1 MQLIQ
6 EYFPKLN
13 PRQTECL
20 IRMGALYTYWN
31 VRINLIS
38 RKTAE
43 NFYKQHVLH
52 ALGIAK
58 VINFLPGACIMDVG
72 TGGGFPGIPLA
83 ILFPESQFLL
93 IDSIVKKIKAVKA
106 ITKELDLNNVQL
118 QCIRVEAVE
127 EKFDFILSRAVT
139 QIPQLYNWVKDKF
152 RTKSQH
158 VLPNGIL
165 SLKGG
170 ELSEELKN
178 FPQAVEFPL
187 TDYFKIAF
195 FEGKKVVYIP
205 KNHTIH
211 NIRI

>member
-1 MQLIQ
+1 M
-6 EYFPKLN
+6 EM
-13 PRQTECL
+13 R
-20 IRMGALYTYWN
+20 ALYTYWN

-43 NFYKQHVLH
+43 DFYKQHVLH

-58 VINFLPGACIMDVG
+58 VINFLPRARIMDVG

-93 IDSIVKKIKAVKA
+93 IDSIIKKIKAVQA
-106 ITKELDLNNVQL
+106 ITQELDLNNVQIH
-118 QCIRVEAVE
+118 CIRAEVVEK
-127 EKFDFILSRAVT
+127 KFDFILSRSVT
-139 QIPQLYNWVKDKF
+139 QMPQFYYWIKNKF

-158 VLPNGIL
+158 ALPNGIL

-170 ELSEELKN
+170 DLSEELKD

-187 TDYFKIAF
+187 INHFKMAF
-195 FEGKKVVYIP
+195 FEDKKVVYIP
-205 KNHTIH
+205 ANHSMY
-211 NIRI
+211 NKRI